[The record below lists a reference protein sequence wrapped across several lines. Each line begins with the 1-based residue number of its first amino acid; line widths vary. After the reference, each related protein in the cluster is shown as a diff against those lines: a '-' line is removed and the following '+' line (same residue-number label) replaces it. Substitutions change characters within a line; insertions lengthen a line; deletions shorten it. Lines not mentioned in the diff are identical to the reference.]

1 MTSTRIEVDDDQFA
15 ALEAIRTHH
24 GVNWRG
30 MLIQGAKQLK
40 GLHHPTLAQD
50 PSKRPSLSD
59 CPERPAELDTT
70 NADVDI
76 ARRRS
81 SESR

>member
-30 MLIQGAKQLK
+30 MLIQGAERLEA
-40 GLHHPTLAQD
+40 GVVF
-50 PSKRPSLSD
+50 PSEHVCSQSD
-59 CPERPAELDTT
+59 
-70 NADVDI
+70 
-76 ARRRS
+76 
-81 SESR
+81 SEEED

>member
-30 MLIQGAKQLK
+30 MLIQGAERLEA
-40 GLHHPTLAQD
+40 GVVFPTEAEY
-50 PSKRPSLSD
+50 D
-59 CPERPAELDTT
+59 CSQVGHREGD
-70 NADVDI
+70 
-76 ARRRS
+76 
-81 SESR
+81 

>member
-30 MLIQGAKQLK
+30 MLIQGAERLEAGVVFPSEHGCSQL
-40 GLHHPTLAQD
+40 D
-50 PSKRPSLSD
+50 
-59 CPERPAELDTT
+59 
-70 NADVDI
+70 
-76 ARRRS
+76 
-81 SESR
+81 SEEEED